1 MNTNI
6 YELEFL
12 KKYILNLSNEDKNI
26 LGDDKQEIYEE
37 HTINKHGKERTVY
50 TLSGEK
56 GRRLAELQKS
66 LTDKYLS
73 GIKLPYPVK
82 GYVKGES
89 YRTFLSEHI
98 GNKYFLRLD
107 ISSFFETINTEKFN
121 KEFTNIIRIN
131 DNEEK
136 EKAMKLIEDI
146 CFYKGV
152 LPQGACSSPA
162 MSNII
167 FSRTDQRILKYC
179 QKLGVRYTRYADDLL
194 FSSRDLDFGKFKQFI
209 KKIRYILSDV
219 GYKLNYSKM
228 VYSINGELNLNGY
241 ILNEIEVRLS
251 RKRFKKIRSV
261 INTVNHVLKINKEK
275 LSELI
280 LKANRKFI
288 FYKPL
293 KNNNKWKGVRFYYIE
308 INNKKHLSHFRY
320 LYVPADELILIVVKY
335 SMENNGQVDE
345 EKLELIKHKGNW
357 DYPKYNFTSM
367 NSLSSYLLGQRSY
380 LISWIS
386 GQDTHS
392 QKRIKKTIDQIEQTI
407 DKIES
412 IYNN

>member
-12 KKYILNLSNEDKNI
+12 EKYILNLNETDGSVI
-26 LGDDKQEIYEE
+26 EGDKQDIYEE
-37 HTINKHGKERTVY
+37 HIIYKHGKERKVY
-50 TLSGEK
+50 VLSGKE
-56 GRRLAELQKS
+56 GERLTKIQKR

-73 GIKLPYPVK
+73 GIELPYPVK
-82 GYVKGES
+82 GYIKGES

-98 GNKYFLRLD
+98 GNKHFLRLD
-107 ISSFFETINTEKFN
+107 IRSFFETINAEKFN
-121 KEFTNIIRIN
+121 KEFTNIIKIN

-136 EKAMKLIEDI
+136 EEAMKLIEDI
-146 CFYKGV
+146 CFYKGI

-167 FSRTDQRILKYC
+167 FSRVDQRILKYC
-179 QKLGVRYTRYADDLL
+179 QKLRVRYTRYADDLL
-194 FSSRDLDFGKFKQFI
+194 FSSKDLDFGAFKQFI
-209 KKIRYILSDV
+209 KKIRYILNDT
-219 GYKLNYSKM
+219 GYKLNYNKI

-261 INTVNHVLKINKEK
+261 INTVNHVLKINNKK
-275 LSELI
+275 MSELI
-280 LKANRKFI
+280 LKIVNKFI
-288 FYKPL
+288 FHEPI

-308 INNKKHLSHFRY
+308 KNNKKNFSFFRY
-320 LYVPADELILIVVKY
+320 LYIPLDELILIVVKY

-345 EKLELIKHKGNW
+345 EKLELVKHKGNW
-357 DYPKYNFTSM
+357 SYPEYKFTSM

-386 GQDTHS
+386 GQNTYS
-392 QKRIKKTIDQIEQTI
+392 QKRIKKTIDKIEQTI
-407 DKIES
+407 DTIES